1 MEKGMV
7 KINREDLAEIRN
19 DLLKIVYDTFTAKD
33 PNRKRIKKKGELK
46 RLLRNGSYDRIA
58 IWADGRWED
67 VGTGY
72 AAGEISGEN
81 PNIYIVRS
89 LLNDLTWREIDEL
102 VREKE
107 RELNR

>member
-1 MEKGMV
+1 MEE
-7 KINREDLAEIRN
+7 KIKISKEDREEIRD

-46 RLLRNGSYDRIA
+46 KLLRNENYDRIA

>member
-7 KINREDLAEIRN
+7 ISKEDRKEIR
-19 DLLKIVYDTFTAKD
+19 DELFKLVYDSFTAKD
-33 PNRKRIKKKGELK
+33 PRRKRIKKKGKLK
-46 RLLRNGSYDRIA
+46 RLLRNGSYDRIG
-58 IWADGRWED
+58 IWPDGRWKD
-67 VGTGY
+67 VGSGY

-81 PNIYIVRS
+81 PDIYILRS